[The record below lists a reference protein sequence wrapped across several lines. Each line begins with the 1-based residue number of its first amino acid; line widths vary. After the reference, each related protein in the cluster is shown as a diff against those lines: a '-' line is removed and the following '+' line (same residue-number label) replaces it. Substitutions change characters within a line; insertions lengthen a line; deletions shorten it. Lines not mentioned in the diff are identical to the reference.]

1 LSIAINGNLTEV
13 IYLFFRKRKTSKMQR
28 IALGVL
34 AAVLSFGLLASSIA
48 WTGLGGSTDQAGTP
62 TTLEERIKNL
72 EAQAKKTPDDE
83 GLLASLASYYIQA
96 GKIDKASEAYQ
107 KIVKIDPKDISA
119 RQNLALLYYTQ
130 GKLEA
135 AEQELKS
142 ALAVE
147 PDNADLNYQY
157 AKLLAEKKDYKTAI
171 THMEK
176 FLASQSEGPKAE
188 EARKSIETW
197 QQEVGQ

>member
-1 LSIAINGNLTEV
+1 MIS
-13 IYLFFRKRKTSKMQR
+13 LFFRKRKNSKMQR
-28 IALGVL
+28 IVLGVL

-48 WTGLGGSTDQAGTP
+48 WTGLGGSTDPGTP
-62 TTLEERIKNL
+62 TTLQERIKNL
-72 EAQAKKTPDDE
+72 EEQAKKTPEDK
-83 GLLASLASYYIQA
+83 GLLASLASHYTQA

-107 KIVKIDPKDISA
+107 KIVKLDPKDVSA

-176 FLASQSEGPKAE
+176 FLTVQSKGPKAE
-188 EARKSIETW
+188 EAHKSIETW
-197 QQEVGQ
+197 QKEAGQ

>member
-1 LSIAINGNLTEV
+1 M
-13 IYLFFRKRKTSKMQR
+13 FFRKRKNNKMQK
-28 IALGVL
+28 IIFGVL
-34 AAVLSFGLLASSIA
+34 AAVLSLGLLASSIA
-48 WTGLGGSTDQAGTP
+48 WTGVGGSNNQTGTP

-72 EAQAKKTPDDE
+72 EQQAKKTPEDK
-83 GLLASLASYYIQA
+83 GLLTSLASHYTQV

-107 KIVKIDPKDISA
+107 KIVKLDPKDISA
-119 RQNLALLYYTQ
+119 HQNLALLYYTQ

-147 PDNADLNYQY
+147 SDNAELNYQY

-176 FLASQSEGPKAE
+176 FLAVQSKGPKAE
-188 EARKSIETW
+188 EARKTIETW
-197 QQEVGQ
+197 QKEAGQ